1 MRVLVC
7 GGRDYA
13 DRAKLDSVLSRMIGC
28 AGHPDLTPDT
38 IIVGCAKG
46 ADTLAEQWA
55 DKAGHRV
62 ERYPADWEK
71 HGKAAGLLRNQRM
84 IEEGKPNLVIAFP
97 GGRGTADM
105 IARAEKAG
113 VAVHRVT

>member
-7 GGRDYA
+7 GGRDFS
-13 DRAKLDSVLSRMIGC
+13 DRERLNDVLAQKVGF
-28 AGHPDLTPDT
+28 AGHPDLPRDT

-55 DKAGHRV
+55 NRAGHRV
-62 ERYPADWEK
+62 ERYPADWER
-71 HGKAAGLLRNQRM
+71 HGKAAGPLRNQRM
-84 IEEGKPNLVIAFP
+84 LEEGKPNLVIAFP

-113 VAVHRVT
+113 VAVCRVT